1 MENII
6 ILNGTCGSGKS
17 TIAIA
22 LFIKC
27 DNGGRYLIGAFSVT
41 QPMHPLYYGYALPIM
56 FCFVCQACS
65 YGL

>member
-27 DNGGRYLIGAFSVT
+27 DNGGRYLI
-41 QPMHPLYYGYALPIM
+41 
-56 FCFVCQACS
+56 
-65 YGL
+65 